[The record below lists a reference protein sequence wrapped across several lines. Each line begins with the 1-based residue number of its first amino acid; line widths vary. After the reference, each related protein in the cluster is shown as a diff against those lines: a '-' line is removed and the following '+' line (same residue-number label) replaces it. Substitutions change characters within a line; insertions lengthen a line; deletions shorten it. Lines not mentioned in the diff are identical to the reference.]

1 MKLLGFIKEYDNL
14 KESIDLDEFLNSVS
28 QKAID
33 FEKAIQY
40 LEKGALV
47 LGWMGYVTDVKTK
60 QLIAPDAYYTD
71 GVWVWPTYFP
81 YYLKQFPSVYINED
95 FVEYLVA
102 RDYNFLNDFD
112 DRINSF
118 EAELIRRFQEGK
130 S

>member
-33 FEKAIQY
+33 IEKAIQY

-71 GVWVWPTYFP
+71 GVWVWPTYLP

-118 EAELIRRFQEGK
+118 EAELIKRFQEGK